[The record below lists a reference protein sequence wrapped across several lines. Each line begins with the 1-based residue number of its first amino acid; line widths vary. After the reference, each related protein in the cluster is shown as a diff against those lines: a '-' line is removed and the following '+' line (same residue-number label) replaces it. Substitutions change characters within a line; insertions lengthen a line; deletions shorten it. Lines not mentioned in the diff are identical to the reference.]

1 MADLSGLKKRVE
13 LIDLRLRTA
22 HGARERES
30 AALMEMWEQIRI
42 RFLDQNAEITSLR
55 DRVSD
60 LEDTRDE
67 LLQMVH
73 GLLSAVEGGL
83 ERMSDETVPQIKLL
97 AGELLKSAGE
107 ALPTGRFAGEAES
120 AERYGQR
127 ESAAWQGRSDEAAE
141 EVNFHSDLLSAIE
154 QSLEDANENAPPEM
168 SDESARTEVDSRRR
182 RVGEPASPGIRNL
195 IARIEGAVGADL
207 LEMSLASA
215 EGEDLDDELTRDLRE
230 IEALRGELHGLRER
244 ISNGSR

>member
-1 MADLSGLKKRVE
+1 MADLGGLKKRVE
-13 LIDLRLRTA
+13 QIDLRLRTA

-30 AALMEMWEQIRI
+30 AALMEMWEQIRL
-42 RFLDQNAEITSLR
+42 RFLDQNAEIKSLR

-83 ERMSDETVPQIKLL
+83 ERMSDETVPQIKVM

-107 ALPTGRFAGEAES
+107 ALPAVRVAREAES
-120 AERYGQR
+120 VERYGQH
-127 ESAAWQGRSDEAAE
+127 ESMAWQDRSE
-141 EVNFHSDLLSAIE
+141 EVAGPANFHSDLLSAIE
-154 QSLEDANENAPPEM
+154 QSLEDANGNAPREI
-168 SDESARTEVDSRRR
+168 STESVKAKADGPRQ

-195 IARIEGAVGADL
+195 IARIEGAVGVDL
-207 LEMSLASA
+207 MEMSRVSA